1 MLGALIGAGA
11 SLASSLLGKSASD
24 KANKQQ
30 MEMADKNIALQK
42 EFAQSG
48 IQWKT
53 EDARKAGIHPLYALG
68 ANTVSFSPVSVGSS
82 VPDFSGIASA
92 GQDLGR
98 AIDATRSTSARA
110 GAVNATMQQLQ
121 LTRMG
126 LENELLASQ
135 IAKVRQST
143 QPPMPTGGDQ
153 YRIEGQAESGLM
165 TVNPMEATTSAPGV
179 PSQEPGAI
187 NDLGYAR
194 TPTGWAVVPSKDVKQ
209 RIEDQML
216 SELAWE
222 LRNRVAPSIY
232 SDYYQPPSGVKP
244 ASNERWWFNPVM
256 GEYQL
261 EKVPIWDGI
270 RSIYGGR

>member
-1 MLGALIGAGA
+1 MLGALLGAAG
-11 SLASSLLGKSASD
+11 SVASSLLGKSAAE

-98 AIDATRSTSARA
+98 AIDATRSSSARA
-110 GAVNATMQQLQ
+110 GAVNATVQQLQ

-143 QPPMPTGGDQ
+143 QPPMPTAGDQ

-165 TVNPMEATTSAPGV
+165 DVNPMKATTSAPGH
-179 PSQEPGAI
+179 PSAEPGAV

-194 TPTGWAVVPSKDVKQ
+194 TPTGWAIVPSNDVKQ
-209 RIEDQML
+209 RIEDQFF
-216 SELAWE
+216 SEISWE
-222 LRNRVAPSIY
+222 IRNRVAPMIY
-232 SDYYQPPSGVKP
+232 SDYYQPPPGVPLEKG
-244 ASNERWWFNPVM
+244 RQWYFNPMM
-256 GEYQL
+256 GEYQQ
-261 EKVPIWDGI
+261 ERIPIWDGI
-270 RSIYGGR
+270 RSIYGGS